1 LIAEDDAAF
10 RATLAEQLTCNG
22 SFFPIEAA
30 AKVPA
35 VAVLT
40 CVPAKQDEEA
50 NETERALVALGL
62 PLLETWMGERKV
74 YRRALTQGQADPA
87 RRSSPDGY
95 PAGVGR
101 LGERPLH

>member
-10 RATLAEQLTCNG
+10 RVTLAEQLTCDG
-22 SFFPIEAA
+22 SFFIEAA

-40 CVPAKQDEEA
+40 HAPAKQDEEA
-50 NETERALVALGL
+50 NRTEKALVALGL

-87 RRSSPDGY
+87 RWSSSDGY

-101 LGERPLH
+101 LD